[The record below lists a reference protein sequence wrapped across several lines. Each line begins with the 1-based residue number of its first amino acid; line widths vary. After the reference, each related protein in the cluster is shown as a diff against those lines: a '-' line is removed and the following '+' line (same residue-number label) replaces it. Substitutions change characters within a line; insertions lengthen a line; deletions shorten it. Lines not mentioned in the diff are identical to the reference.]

1 MVETLRTAASKV
13 AEVGQ
18 IRRRRG
24 TSMKRM
30 TKAEALR
37 RTSELV
43 STMVWEGEEGG
54 GNEQGE
60 GAEDDDDDV
69 KGEDVGYS

>member
-1 MVETLRTAASKV
+1 
-13 AEVGQ
+13 
-18 IRRRRG
+18 
-24 TSMKRM
+24 MKRM